1 MELVCVVIL
10 NYLNYTD
17 TIECVESVRKDNYKN
32 KRIII
37 VDNCSYNESF
47 DVLVEKYKND
57 EEIFVLKTEDN
68 LGFAK
73 GNNIGIKFAREKWN
87 CDFIL
92 LLNNDTVCNNR
103 NLITELINAY
113 ELNIAIIGPRIISAN
128 KREQNPVIENFSKM
142 NLEKVLFEKNSYKD
156 KIRKYLIKIK
166 PLVQIKRFLF
176 NKYVSYDEIGKN
188 KIASNVCSTDL
199 ILHGSCMLLTK
210 DYFKYY
216 PYLYPNTFLYYEENI
231 LTLITKKVGLN
242 KKFINTT
249 DIFHKED
256 QSSEL
261 SFNND
266 RNIINKY
273 IKESMLLCY
282 NLFDMDYD
290 EILEKHFTD

>member
-37 VDNCSYNESF
+37 VDNCSHNESF

-176 NKYVSYDEIGKN
+176 NKYISYDEIDKN

-273 IKESMLLCY
+273 IKESTLLCY

-290 EILEKHFTD
+290 EILEKHVTD

>member
-37 VDNCSYNESF
+37 VDNCSHNESF

-176 NKYVSYDEIGKN
+176 NKYISYDEIDKN

-290 EILEKHFTD
+290 EILEKHFTE